1 MKTSYRPEIDG
12 LRTVAVLGVVF
23 FHLGFTSVS
32 GGFAG
37 VDVFF
42 VISGYLISRNILN
55 DIEAD
60 RFSFAEFYARRAR
73 RILPA
78 LIFTVAATFIAGL
91 LWLSPVAMRQLAKES
106 THALLSISNIQYW
119 RESHEYF
126 AAASDQLALLHCWSL
141 SLEEQFYL
149 VWPLLLLFAVRA
161 RKLWAIICSAGIL
174 SCGLAIALSHHY
186 SEATFFLMPFR
197 VFEFAIGASVIF
209 AERMY
214 APAKTAAAALT
225 ALGLLAIGA
234 SFVIFTPDSAFA
246 AVTLIP
252 SLGAA
257 AIILAGSDSRPGRIL
272 ASGPFVAI
280 GRASY
285 SLYLCHWPIIFFAR
299 VIFGEAA
306 GSLIGLLIQLT
317 LMLATAFL
325 MRRFI
330 EAPFRTLIP
339 NLKTLGRF
347 AALTGAVVLATH
359 GTFLAKGWPQRLNAE
374 QRAATKL
381 MEFGFQPCSPIE
393 NGRCAFGDI
402 DAPLGLEVI
411 GDSLAEQYVGSLDQ
425 ILRLRKIRG
434 EISRYSSGCPV
445 LVGLGIQKNN
455 WNPKLCRKT
464 ISEELSRVRASTT
477 PLMIAQNWWA
487 YRDEQYG
494 KSGDTASGQY
504 SKLKQALEATIRDI
518 GKNGR
523 KILIMGA
530 MIHASQCKF
539 DPARLVPSPLP
550 HARPPDCA
558 PKPISV
564 AIKETAE
571 IDAMLRAV
579 QREYPD
585 QVSLL
590 LPIDTFC
597 DEEQCPTVK
606 RGTWLYINY
615 GHFNLAG
622 AQYFGERA
630 KDQFNQFLD
639 E

>member
-1 MKTSYRPEIDG
+1 METSYRPEIDG

-23 FHLGFTSVS
+23 FHLGFTSFS
-32 GGFAG
+32 GGFVG

-78 LIFTVAATFIAGL
+78 LIFTVSATFVAGL

-126 AAASDQLALLHCWSL
+126 ATASNQLALLHCWSL

-149 VWPLLLLFAVRA
+149 VWPLLLLFGVRA
-161 RKLWAIICSAGIL
+161 RKLRAIICGAGIL
-174 SCGLAIALSHHY
+174 SCGLAIALSRHY
-186 SEATFFLMPFR
+186 FEATFFLMPFR

-209 AERMY
+209 AERIF

-225 ALGLLAIGA
+225 PLGLLAIGA
-234 SFVIFTPDSAFA
+234 SFVSFTPDSTLA

-257 AIILAGSDSRPGRIL
+257 AIIFTGRDSRLGRLL
-272 ASGPFVAI
+272 ASGPFVSI

-299 VIFGEAA
+299 VIFGEAT

-347 AALTGAVVLATH
+347 AAFTGAIVLATH
-359 GTFLAKGWPQRLNAE
+359 GTYLAKGWPQRLTAE
-374 QRAATKL
+374 QHSEVRL
-381 MEFGFQPCSPIE
+381 MEFSFQPCHPIE
-393 NGRCAFGDI
+393 EGRCAFGDL
-402 DAPLGLEVI
+402 DAPLGVELI
-411 GDSLAEQYVGSLDQ
+411 GDSLAQQYVGMLDP
-425 ILRLRKIRG
+425 ILRSRKIRG

-445 LVGLGIQKNN
+445 LVGLEPPKDN
-455 WNPKLCRKT
+455 WNPLHCSRT
-464 ISEELSRVRASTT
+464 IADELQRVRASTT
-477 PLMIAQNWWA
+477 HLVIAQNWRA
-487 YRDEQYG
+487 YSDEQYEERAKG
-494 KSGDTASGQY
+494 ASAHYTRLKSAI
-504 SKLKQALEATIRDI
+504 EATIKDL

-523 KILIMGA
+523 KILIVGA
-530 MIHASQCKF
+530 MIDAAQCNF
-539 DPARLVPSPLP
+539 DPARVLPSPLP
-550 HARPPDCA
+550 HMRPPDCS
-558 PKPISV
+558 PKSKS
-564 AIKETAE
+564 AALDKTAE
-571 IDAMLRAV
+571 IDTMLRAV
-579 QREYPD
+579 QMQWPD

-590 LPIDTFC
+590 LPVDVFC
-597 DEEQCPTVK
+597 DRQCLTVK
-606 RGTWLYINY
+606 NGVWLYFNR
-615 GHFNLAG
+615 GHFSVAG

-630 KDQFNQFLD
+630 RPMLTGFLRN
-639 E
+639 